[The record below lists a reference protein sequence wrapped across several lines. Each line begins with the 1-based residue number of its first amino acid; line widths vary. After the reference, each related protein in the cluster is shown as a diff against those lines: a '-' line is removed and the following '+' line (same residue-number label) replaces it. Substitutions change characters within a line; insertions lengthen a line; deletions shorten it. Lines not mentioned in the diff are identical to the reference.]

1 MAYGQTPLEEQKE
14 RKRKCGPNTPLW
26 MITYA
31 DMVTL
36 LLTFFI
42 LLLSMASMDPVKFTK
57 ASSSI
62 RDALGLHS
70 DPVHIDFT
78 IPVLPSPPI
87 TRFSPIRQQTTRKIY
102 EKVESQID
110 SLRLKDDI
118 GLLKKN
124 NESIILRIKDLVLF
138 KPGQV
143 KISSDGYSTL
153 RTIAKVITPLPMNLR
168 IEGHTDDTRV
178 SAGNYN
184 NWELSVARSISVLR
198 FFAQSDLLPL
208 DRMSSVGYG
217 KKRPIVPNKDE
228 ASRAL
233 NRRVDFVLRL
243 NTTSSK
249 RDMAPR
255 SAVVPL

>member
-1 MAYGQTPLEEQKE
+1 MAYGQTPAEELKE
-14 RKRKCGPNTPLW
+14 KRRKCRPNTPLW

-87 TRFSPIRQQTTRKIY
+87 TRFSPVQQQTTRKIY
-102 EKVESQID
+102 EEVRSQID
-110 SLRLKDDI
+110 SLRLSDDI
-118 GLLKKN
+118 GLLNKN
-124 NESIILRIKDLVLF
+124 GESIILRVNDSVLF
-138 KPGQV
+138 KPG
-143 KISSDGYSTL
+143 KATISPSSNSML
-153 RTIAKVITPLPMNLR
+153 RTIAEIINPLPMNLR
-168 IEGHTDDTRV
+168 IEGHTDDTSV
-178 SAGNYN
+178 SPGNFN
-184 NWELSVARSISVLR
+184 NWDLSVARSVSVLR
-198 FFAQSDLLPL
+198 FFAQGNLLPL
-208 DRMSSVGYG
+208 DRMASVGYG
-217 KKRPIVPNKDE
+217 KKRPAVPNKDE

-233 NRRVDFVLRL
+233 NRRVDFVLQL
-243 NTTSSK
+243 NTTGS
-249 RDMAPR
+249 RQDMAPR
-255 SAVVPL
+255 SPVVPL

>member
-1 MAYGQTPLEEQKE
+1 MVYGQTPLEEQKE
-14 RKRKCGPNTPLW
+14 RKRKCGRNTPLW

-87 TRFSPIRQQTTRKIY
+87 TRFSPIRQQTTKKIY
-102 EKVESQID
+102 EKIESQID
-110 SLRLKDDI
+110 SLRLKDNI
-118 GLLKKN
+118 GLLNKN
-124 NESIILRIKDLVLF
+124 HESIILRINDSILF
-138 KPGQV
+138 KPGQT

-153 RTIAKVITPLPMNLR
+153 RTIAEIITPLPMDLR

-178 SAGNYN
+178 TAGNYN
-184 NWELSVARSISVLR
+184 NWDLSVARSVSVLR
-198 FFAQSDLLPL
+198 FFAQGDLLPL

-217 KKRPIVPNKDE
+217 KERPIVPNKDE

-243 NTTSSK
+243 NITSSNGNI
-249 RDMAPR
+249 APR